1 MVELCK
7 HVYDSNKDEKNLIQT
22 LLFISIK
29 SNRNNNPKHFRQD
42 SMLSTGSL
50 NSSMVSE
57 PGSFSEATSPYRK
70 YVEKHLKV

>member
-1 MVELCK
+1 MVSTGSL
-7 HVYDSNKDEKNLIQT
+7 
-22 LLFISIK
+22 
-29 SNRNNNPKHFRQD
+29 NNNINNDNNDNNNLKQTRQD

-70 YVEKHLKV
+70 YVEKNLIFL